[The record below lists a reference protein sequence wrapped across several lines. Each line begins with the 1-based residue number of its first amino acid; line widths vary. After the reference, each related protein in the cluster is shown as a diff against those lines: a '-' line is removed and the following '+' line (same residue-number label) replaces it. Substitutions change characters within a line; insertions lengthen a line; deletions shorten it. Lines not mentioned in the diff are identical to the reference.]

1 MLFPFIEVMSDFKKR
16 MLEIF
21 GMPVGVGVGVFA
33 AVLVGL
39 MIATKET
46 SRTQVEQVDCEC
58 TCRASECVAFR
69 KPGDLPRCSGC
80 RCSG

>member
-21 GMPVGVGVGVFA
+21 GVPVGVGIAVFT
-33 AVLVGL
+33 GL

-46 SRTQVEQVDCEC
+46 SRMQVEQLDCEC

-69 KPGDLPRCSGC
+69 KPGDLPRCSSC

>member
-21 GMPVGVGVGVFA
+21 GVPVGVGIAVFT
-33 AVLVGL
+33 GL
-39 MIATKET
+39 MIATKDT

-69 KPGDLPRCSGC
+69 KPGDLPRCSSC

>member
-1 MLFPFIEVMSDFKKR
+1 MLFPFVDFMSDFKKR

-21 GMPVGVGVGVFA
+21 GMPVEVAVGVGVAVFA
-33 AVLVGL
+33 GL

-46 SRTQVEQVDCEC
+46 SRTQVDREC
-58 TCRASECVAFR
+58 ICRASECVAFR
-69 KPGDLPRCSGC
+69 KPGDLPRCSSC